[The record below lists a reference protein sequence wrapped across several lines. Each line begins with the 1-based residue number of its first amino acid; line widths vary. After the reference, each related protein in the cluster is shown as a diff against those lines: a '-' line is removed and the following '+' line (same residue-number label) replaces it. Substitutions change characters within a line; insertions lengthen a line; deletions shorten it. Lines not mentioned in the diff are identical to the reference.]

1 MNAMKSSASSQKLNL
16 FDATNLV
23 VGGAIG
29 ADIYIISALGSGYL
43 GPASLVVFIVAGVIA
58 ILIALSFAEAAAL
71 VPKVGGAFAYV
82 SEAWGDFAGFLVGW
96 PLWIAEVAGLAV
108 MPVAFV
114 RYLSYFVP
122 SLTVIQGDIIKIVFV
137 AAIAYINVR
146 GAKGAGQ
153 VNDILTI
160 AKLSPLLLLI
170 VAGFVYLV
178 VHPGTAASNLVPFAP
193 LGFSNFA
200 PALIIIFWA
209 YTGFEL
215 AVIPSG
221 EVENPTKTL
230 PKAMIFGMA
239 IVTFFYIA
247 VGFTAL
253 AVVNWTSLQYAVA
266 PLATVGSVVLSYTP
280 ALALIGG
287 TILGLGALISISGFD
302 ESGTLAT
309 ARLSYAI
316 SLEGLFP
323 RIFSRIHPRFGTP
336 SNAIIIQ
343 SAIALFLSLI
353 GGLTQLIIFSA
364 FNLAFVY
371 MATCAAVLTLRG
383 RRQTDSDRTYLER
396 LTGPAIPIAGIIL
409 SVFLMYECGITTIAF
424 GIVSILIGIPIY
436 VLYAPRTE
444 ITTLKRDFYS
454 TEAILARSTHT
465 QKVFFGYLVYL
476 LRKAVARALSRD
488 GRQKP

>member
-1 MNAMKSSASSQKLNL
+1 MTNGQASQKLDL
-16 FDATNLV
+16 FDVTNLV

-29 ADIYIISALGSGYL
+29 ADIYIISALGSAYL
-43 GPASLVVFIVAGVIA
+43 GPASLVVFIVAGAIA
-58 ILIALSFAEAAAL
+58 ILIALNFAEAAAL
-71 VPKVGGAFAYV
+71 IPKVGGAFAYV
-82 SEAWGDFAGFLVGW
+82 SEAWGDFAGFLAGW

-122 SLTVIQGDIIKIVFV
+122 SLTVLQGDVIKIVFV

-153 VNDILTI
+153 INDILTI

-221 EVENPTKTL
+221 EIETPTKTL
-230 PKAMIFGMA
+230 PKAMILGMA
-239 IVTFFYIA
+239 IVTIFYIA
-247 VGFTAL
+247 VGFIAL
-253 AVVNWTSLQYAVA
+253 AVVNWTSLQYDAA
-266 PLATVGSVVLSYTP
+266 PLATVGRVVLSYTP
-280 ALALIGG
+280 GLALIGG
-287 TILGLGALISISGFD
+287 AILGLGALISISGFD

-323 RIFSRIHPRFGTP
+323 RLFSRIHPKYGTP

-343 SAIALFLSLI
+343 SAIALFASLI
-353 GGLTQLIIFSA
+353 GGLTQLITFAA

-371 MATCAAVLTLRG
+371 LATSAAVLTLREKK
-383 RRQTDSDRTYLER
+383 RTGGARTHLER
-396 LTGPAIPIAGIIL
+396 LTGPSIPVAGIIF
-409 SVFLMYECGITTIAF
+409 SGFLIYECGIATITF

-454 TEAILARSTHT
+454 TEAILQRSAHT
-465 QKVFFGYLVYL
+465 QKVFLGYLVYL
-476 LRKAVARALSRD
+476 LRKAAARRPRFAS
-488 GRQKP
+488 

>member
-1 MNAMKSSASSQKLNL
+1 MSIGNSTSAQKLNL
-16 FDATNLV
+16 FDVTNLV

-29 ADIYIISALGSGYL
+29 ADIYIISALGCAYL
-43 GPASLVVFIVAGVIA
+43 GPASLLVFVVAGAIA
-58 ILIALSFAEAAAL
+58 IIIALSFAEAAAL

-82 SEAWGDFAGFLVGW
+82 CEAWGDFAGFVAGW
-96 PLWIAEVAGLAV
+96 PLWIAEVAGIAV

-114 RYLSYFVP
+114 QYLSYFVP
-122 SLTVIQGDIIKIVFV
+122 SLTVLQGDVIKIVFV
-137 AAIAYINVR
+137 SVIAYINVR
-146 GAKGAGQ
+146 GAKAAGR
-153 VNDILTI
+153 VNDALTLG
-160 AKLSPLLLLI
+160 KLTPLLLLI
-170 VAGFVYLV
+170 VAGFVYLI
-178 VHPGTAASNLVPFAP
+178 VHPGTAASNLIPFAP
-193 LGFSNFA
+193 LGFSNFG
-200 PALIIIFWA
+200 PALILIFWA

-221 EVENPTKTL
+221 EVENPTKTI
-230 PKAMIFGMA
+230 PKAMIIGMA

-253 AVVNWTSLQYAVA
+253 TVVNWSSLQYATA
-266 PLATVGSVVLSYTP
+266 PLAVVGSTALSYTP

-323 RIFSRIHPRFGTP
+323 RLFSRLHPRFGTP

-343 SAIALFLSLI
+343 SAIALFASLI
-353 GGLTQLIIFSA
+353 GGLTQLITFAA

-371 MATCAAVLTLRG
+371 VATCAAVLTLRA
-383 RRQTDSDRTYLER
+383 RRQTDSDRTYLQR
-396 LTGPAIPIAGIIL
+396 LTGPVIPVTGVIL
-409 SVFLMYECGITTIAF
+409 SVFIIYECGISTIAL
-424 GIVSILIGIPIY
+424 GIVSILIGLPIY

-444 ITTLKRDFYS
+444 ITTLKKDFYS
-454 TEAILARSTHT
+454 TEAMLARSAHT
-465 QKVFFGYLVYL
+465 EKVFLGYLVWL
-476 LRKAVARALSRD
+476 VRKTVVSRPK
-488 GRQKP
+488 RQGKPP

>member
-1 MNAMKSSASSQKLNL
+1 

-29 ADIYIISALGSGYL
+29 ADIYIISALGSAYL

-58 ILIALSFAEAAAL
+58 MLIALSFAEAAAL

-114 RYLSYFVP
+114 RYLTYFVP
-122 SLTVIQGDIIKIVFV
+122 SLTVLQGDVIKIVFV

-146 GAKGAGQ
+146 GAKAAGE

-193 LGFSNFA
+193 LGFTNFA

-221 EVENPTKTL
+221 EVENPMKTL
-230 PKAMIFGMA
+230 PKAMILGMA
-239 IVTFFYIA
+239 IVTVFYIA
-247 VGFTAL
+247 VGFMTL
-253 AVVNWTSLQYAVA
+253 AVVNWTSLQYDVA
-266 PLATVGSVVLSYTP
+266 PLATAGSVVLSYTP

-287 TILGLGALISISGFD
+287 TILGLGALVSISGFD

-323 RIFSRIHPRFGTP
+323 RLFSRIHPRFGTP
-336 SNAIIIQ
+336 SNAIVIQ
-343 SAIALFLSLI
+343 SAIALFASLI

-371 MATCAAVLTLRG
+371 VTTCAAVLTLRK
-383 RRQTDSDRTYLER
+383 RKKHTASDRTYLER
-396 LTGPAIPIAGIIL
+396 LTGPAIPVAGIIL
-409 SVFLMYECGITTIAF
+409 SGFLIYECGISTIAF

-454 TEAILARSTHT
+454 TEAILARSEHT
-465 QKVFFGYLVYL
+465 QKVFLGYLIYL
-476 LRKAVARALSRD
+476 LRKAAARALSR
-488 GRQKP
+488 KAK

>member
-1 MNAMKSSASSQKLNL
+1 MKNSASSQKLNL

-29 ADIYIISALGSGYL
+29 ADIYIISALGSAYL
-43 GPASLVVFIVAGVIA
+43 GPASLVVFIVAGAIA
-58 ILIALSFAEAAAL
+58 MLIALSFAEAAAL

-122 SLTVIQGDIIKIVFV
+122 SLTVLQGDVIKIVFV

-146 GAKGAGQ
+146 GAKAAGQ

-193 LGFSNFA
+193 LGFTNFA

-221 EVENPTKTL
+221 EVENPMKTL
-230 PKAMIFGMA
+230 PKAMILGMA
-239 IVTFFYIA
+239 IVTVFYIA
-247 VGFTAL
+247 VGFVTL
-253 AVVNWTSLQYAVA
+253 AVVNWTSLQYDVA
-266 PLATVGSVVLSYTP
+266 PLATAGSVVLSYTP

-323 RIFSRIHPRFGTP
+323 RLFSRIHPRFGTP
-336 SNAIIIQ
+336 SNAIVIQ
-343 SAIALFLSLI
+343 SAIALFASLI

-364 FNLAFVY
+364 FNLSFVY
-371 MATCAAVLTLRG
+371 VTTCAAVLTLRK
-383 RRQTDSDRTYLER
+383 RKKQTASDRTYLER
-396 LTGPAIPIAGIIL
+396 LAGPAIPVAGIIL
-409 SVFLMYECGITTIAF
+409 SGFLIYECGISTIAF

-454 TEAILARSTHT
+454 TEAILARSEHT
-465 QKVFFGYLVYL
+465 QKVFLGYLIYL
-476 LRKAVARALSRD
+476 LRKAAARALSR
-488 GRQKP
+488 KAK

>member
-1 MNAMKSSASSQKLNL
+1 MAIENSTGAQKLNL
-16 FDATNLV
+16 FDVTNLV

-29 ADIYIISALGSGYL
+29 ADIYIISALGSAYL
-43 GPASLVVFIVAGVIA
+43 GPASLIVFVVAGVIA
-58 ILIALSFAEAAAL
+58 IIIALSFAEAAAL

-82 SEAWGDFAGFLVGW
+82 SEAWGDFAGFVVGW
-96 PLWIAEVAGLAV
+96 PLWIAEVAGIAV

-114 RYLSYFVP
+114 QYLLYFVP
-122 SLTVIQGDIIKIVFV
+122 SLTVLQGDVIKVVFV
-137 AAIAYINVR
+137 SVIAYINVR
-146 GAKGAGQ
+146 GAKAAGR
-153 VNDILTI
+153 VNDVLTL
-160 AKLSPLLLLI
+160 AKLTPLLLLI

-178 VHPGTAASNLVPFAP
+178 VHPGTAASNLTPFAP
-193 LGFSNFA
+193 LGWSNFG
-200 PALIIIFWA
+200 PALILIFWA

-221 EVENPTKTL
+221 EVENPTKTI
-230 PKAMIFGMA
+230 PKAMVIGMA

-253 AVVNWTSLQYAVA
+253 AVVNWSSLQYATA
-266 PLATVGSVVLSYTP
+266 PLAVVGATVLSYTP

-323 RIFSRIHPRFGTP
+323 RLFSRLHPRFGTP
-336 SNAIIIQ
+336 ANAIIIQ
-343 SAIALFLSLI
+343 SAIALVASLI
-353 GGLTQLIIFSA
+353 GGLTQLITFSA

-371 MATCAAVLTLRG
+371 VATCAAVLTLQA
-383 RRQTDSDRTYLER
+383 RRQTGSDRTYLQR
-396 LTGPAIPIAGIIL
+396 LTGPVIPVAGVVL
-409 SVFLMYECGITTIAF
+409 SAFLIYECGISTIAL
-424 GIVSILIGIPIY
+424 GIVSILIGLPIY

-444 ITTLKRDFYS
+444 IATLKKDFYS
-454 TEAILARSTHT
+454 AEAIRARSAHT
-465 QKVFFGYLVYL
+465 EKVFLGYLVWL
-476 LRKAVARALSRD
+476 MRKTVARR
-488 GRQKP
+488 PE

>member
-1 MNAMKSSASSQKLNL
+1 MKNSASSQKLNL

-29 ADIYIISALGSGYL
+29 ADIYIISALGSAYL

-71 VPKVGGAFAYV
+71 VPKVGGAFAYA

-96 PLWIAEVAGLAV
+96 PLWLAEVAGLAV

-114 RYLSYFVP
+114 RYLTYFVP
-122 SLTVIQGDIIKIVFV
+122 SLTVLQGDVIKIVFV

-146 GAKGAGQ
+146 GAKVAGE

-193 LGFSNFA
+193 LGFTNFA

-221 EVENPTKTL
+221 EVENPMKTL
-230 PKAMIFGMA
+230 PKAMILGMA
-239 IVTFFYIA
+239 IVTVFYIA
-247 VGFTAL
+247 VGFMTL
-253 AVVNWTSLQYAVA
+253 AVVNWTSLQYEVA
-266 PLATVGSVVLSYTP
+266 PLATAGSVVLSYTP

-323 RIFSRIHPRFGTP
+323 RLFSRIHPRFGTP
-336 SNAIIIQ
+336 SNAIVIQ
-343 SAIALFLSLI
+343 SAIALFASLV
-353 GGLTQLIIFSA
+353 GGLTQLIIFAA

-371 MATCAAVLTLRG
+371 VTTCAAVLTLRK
-383 RRQTDSDRTYLER
+383 RKKQTASDRTYLER
-396 LTGPAIPIAGIIL
+396 LTGPAIPVAGIIL
-409 SVFLMYECGITTIAF
+409 SVFLMYECGISTIAF

-465 QKVFFGYLVYL
+465 QKVFLGYLVYL
-476 LRKAVARALSRD
+476 LRKAAARALSRD
-488 GRQKP
+488 ARQES

>member
-1 MNAMKSSASSQKLNL
+1 MKNSASSQKLNL

-29 ADIYIISALGSGYL
+29 ADIYIISALGSAYL

-71 VPKVGGAFAYV
+71 VPKVGGAFAYA

-96 PLWIAEVAGLAV
+96 PLWLAEVAGLAV

-122 SLTVIQGDIIKIVFV
+122 SLTVLQGDVIKIVFV

-146 GAKGAGQ
+146 GAKVAGE

-193 LGFSNFA
+193 LGFTNFA

-221 EVENPTKTL
+221 EVENPMKTL
-230 PKAMIFGMA
+230 PKAMILGMA
-239 IVTFFYIA
+239 IVTVFYIA
-247 VGFTAL
+247 VGFMTL
-253 AVVNWTSLQYAVA
+253 AVVNWTSLQYEVA
-266 PLATVGSVVLSYTP
+266 PLATAGSVVLSYTP

-323 RIFSRIHPRFGTP
+323 RLFSRIHPRFGTP
-336 SNAIIIQ
+336 SNAIVIQ
-343 SAIALFLSLI
+343 SAIALFASLV
-353 GGLTQLIIFSA
+353 GGLTQLIIFAA

-371 MATCAAVLTLRG
+371 VTTCAAVLTLRK
-383 RRQTDSDRTYLER
+383 RKKQTASDRTYLER
-396 LTGPAIPIAGIIL
+396 LTGPAIPVAGIIL
-409 SVFLMYECGITTIAF
+409 SVFLMYECGISTIAF

-465 QKVFFGYLVYL
+465 QKVFLGYLVYL
-476 LRKAVARALSRD
+476 LRKAAARALSRD
-488 GRQKP
+488 ARQES